1 MAINFSICISP
12 FSKLNKNKMV
22 KKLNM
27 ESFKNRVHNFEKN
40 KNEWK
45 FEGTKPCIVD
55 FYADWCQPCKILGSI
70 LDHLSKEYDGKI
82 DIYQVD
88 IEAEPELS
96 SAFSVRSI
104 PSMLFVPMDE
114 KPQMS
119 AGLFDKKSLAEI
131 IKDVLKVC

>member
-1 MAINFSICISP
+1 
-12 FSKLNKNKMV
+12 MV

-45 FEGTKPCIVD
+45 FEGDKPCIID
-55 FYADWCQPCKILGSI
+55 FYADWCQPCKMLTPI
-70 LDHLSKEYDGKI
+70 LDELSKEYDGKV

-88 IEAEPELS
+88 TAEERELS
-96 SAFSVRSI
+96 ASFGIKSI
-104 PSMLFVPMDE
+104 PSMLFVPMKE

-119 AGLFDKKSLAEI
+119 AGLMDKNTLKNVI
-131 IKDVLKVC
+131 RDVLKTS

>member
-1 MAINFSICISP
+1 
-12 FSKLNKNKMV
+12 MV

-45 FEGTKPCIVD
+45 FEGDKPCIID
-55 FYADWCQPCKILGSI
+55 FYADWCQPCKMLTPI
-70 LDHLSKEYDGKI
+70 LDELSKEYDGKV

-88 IEAEPELS
+88 TAAERELS
-96 SAFSVRSI
+96 ASFGIKSI
-104 PSMLFVPMDE
+104 PSMLFVPMKE

-119 AGLFDKKSLAEI
+119 AGLMDKNTLKNVI
-131 IKDVLKVC
+131 RDVLKTS

>member
-1 MAINFSICISP
+1 
-12 FSKLNKNKMV
+12 MV

-45 FEGTKPCIVD
+45 FEGDKPCIID
-55 FYADWCQPCKILGSI
+55 FYADWCQPCKMLTPI
-70 LDHLSKEYDGKI
+70 LDELSKEYDGKV

-88 IEAEPELS
+88 TEAERELS
-96 SAFSVRSI
+96 ASFGIKRI
-104 PSMLFVPMDE
+104 PSMLFVPMKE

-119 AGLFDKKSLAEI
+119 AGLMDKNTLKNV
-131 IKDVLKVC
+131 IKDVLKTS